1 MSSSYTVKALKKSI
15 TNRLSRSPNS
25 QKYYISECAEHMKTH
40 KTTANWIDVLKIL
53 KFVSDP
59 RDIDLQKSQLLL
71 ATLRKEKE
79 IIVKIGDNDKITE
92 EFEMGNK
99 LKSIKGF
106 IKYIC
111 YFECNDNYRRYFDKS
126 KIPNQLCDGPGT
138 QMKIIIMPYYRLGS
152 IADYK
157 WTHDNINI
165 LQSVIKS
172 AVLTIIYAYNKKGI
186 VHGDFHAG
194 NVVLKETKQKTISF
208 DGITVQLFGM
218 RTWIMDFENTYISD
232 KTNLKHLA
240 DFYYDLKKFF
250 TLLQTHIKNIDK
262 LSISKIEFFIN
273 KHSLNQN
280 KLSQIDC
287 EELCKLIDTNV
298 FISQH

>member
-1 MSSSYTVKALKKSI
+1 MSYTVRPLKKSI
-15 TNRLSRSPNS
+15 SNRLSRSPNS

-53 KFVSDP
+53 KLVSDP

-71 ATLRKEKE
+71 ATLKKEKE
-79 IIVKIGDNDKITE
+79 IIVKIGDNNKITE

-126 KIPNQLCDGPGT
+126 KIPNELCDGSGT
-138 QMKIIIMPYYRLGS
+138 EMKIILMPYYKLGS

-157 WTHDNINI
+157 WTHENINV

-172 AVLTIIYAYNKKGI
+172 AVLTMIYAYNKKGI
-186 VHGDFHAG
+186 IHGDFHAG

-208 DGITVQLFGM
+208 DGIRIELFGI
-218 RTWIMDFENTYISD
+218 RTLIMDFENTYISD
-232 KTNLKHLA
+232 KKDLRHLA

-250 TLLQTHIKNIDK
+250 TLLQTQIKNIDRVN
-262 LSISKIEFFIN
+262 ISKIELFIN

-280 KLSQIDC
+280 KLSQKDC
-287 EELCKLIDTNV
+287 EELCQLIDAHIT
-298 FISQH
+298 ISQYL